1 MLVASSFLKHKHGK
15 TADHPHWKEA
25 PWGTHVGEVA
35 WEHLGPPGRAWGGR
49 SAATAILTGLMSW
62 ERRESDQFGGFWAY
76 GLVPSKISCW
86 LLRKPW
92 TEGQPIRWKL
102 KLKQRLPRPTWTS
115 VTKGYR
121 TGRVHPP
128 TQEQPLYERHA
139 PRSAASLHAPRGEND
154 LERIKMLQRKTS
166 SGLSEKINK
175 CNAAQM

>member
-1 MLVASSFLKHKHGK
+1 MSNRR
-15 TADHPHWKEA
+15 T